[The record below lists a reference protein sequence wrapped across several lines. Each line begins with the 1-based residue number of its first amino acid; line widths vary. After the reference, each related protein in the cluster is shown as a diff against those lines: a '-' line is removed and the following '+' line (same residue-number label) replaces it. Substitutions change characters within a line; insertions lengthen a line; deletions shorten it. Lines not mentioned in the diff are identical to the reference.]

1 MVQLA
6 PEDPPP
12 DDWAG
17 AAAGRGLNGAGR
29 GGGGLGRRWKALKGL
44 KNWPLTQAKAKNK
57 MIKDF
62 ILKFKKKKLMHF
74 IYGNGF

>member
-6 PEDPPP
+6 EDPPD

-17 AAAGRGLNGAGR
+17 AAAGRAAGRGLNAAGR

-62 ILKFKKKKLMHF
+62 ILKRNLFF
-74 IYGNGF
+74 YFF